1 MSGEARATVTLN
13 GEDVPVGEGVTL
25 ADLVRRLG
33 HDPSRPGV
41 AAAVDGEVVRRVR
54 WADTPVAAGA
64 VVEVLTAVQG
74 GA

>member
-1 MSGEARATVTLN
+1 MTVVLN
-13 GEDVPVGEGVTL
+13 GDPVEVGAGVTL

-41 AAAVDGEVVRRVR
+41 AAAVDGTVVRRVD
-54 WADTPVAAGA
+54 WPTTEVADGA